1 MEVLG
6 SLGDSTLGGL
16 AGSGFAAGRY
26 VFAGDLGSSGVLSL
40 DLVEK
45 MVARVWSADSF
56 LVSIPEKLLVGAGL
70 RTAAMKSFRVAVTS
84 SLDAVFVIGV
94 CFGNHLTVLA
104 VHLARVSIMKAR

>member
-6 SLGDSTLGGL
+6 SLGDSTLEGL

-26 VFAGDLGSSGVLSL
+26 VFAGDLGSSGVSSL
-40 DLVEK
+40 AFVEK

-56 LVSIPEKLLVGAGL
+56 LVSIPEKVLAGSGL

-94 CFGNHLTVLA
+94 CFGNHLTVLDM
-104 VHLARVSIMKAR
+104 HLARVSIMKAR